1 MDKLEV
7 LRRSDVFH
15 YLDDDDLK
23 AVAEMC
29 TEEVFEAGKIII
41 RQDRENEKM
50 YVIEDGLVSVLL
62 ELGPTDKRQIQSAS
76 NYECF
81 GWSASIPPYRSICTV
96 KTLERTKVL
105 VFKGKDLRNLVYT
118 NPKLCAEIAGGVA
131 YVISQRLRYSF
142 SQLMGVSYQD

>member
-15 YLDDDDLK
+15 YLDDEDLK
-23 AVAEMC
+23 TMAEMC
-29 TEEVFEAGKIII
+29 TTEVFEAGKTIF
-41 RQDRENEKM
+41 RQDQENEKL

-62 ELGPTDKRQIQSAS
+62 ELGPTDRRQIQAAS

-81 GWSASIPPYRSICTV
+81 GWSASIPPYRSVCTV
-96 KTLERTKVL
+96 KAMEKTKVL
-105 VFKGKDLRNLVYT
+105 AFNGKELRNLVYT

-131 YVISQRLRYSF
+131 YVISQRLRESF
-142 SQLMGVSYQD
+142 TQLMGVTYQD

>member
-15 YLDDDDLK
+15 YLDDEDLK
-23 AVAEMC
+23 TVAEMC
-29 TEEVFEAGKIII
+29 TAEVFEAGKTIF
-41 RQDRENEKM
+41 RQDHENEKL

-62 ELGPTDKRQIQSAS
+62 ELGPTDKRQIQAAS

-81 GWSASIPPYRSICTV
+81 GWSASIPPYRSVCTV
-96 KTLERTKVL
+96 KAMEKTKVL
-105 VFKGKDLRNLVYT
+105 AFNGKDLRNLVYT

-131 YVISQRLRYSF
+131 YVISQRLRESF
-142 SQLMGVSYQD
+142 SQLMGVAYQD

>member
-15 YLDDDDLK
+15 YLDDEDLK
-23 AVAEMC
+23 AMAEMC
-29 TEEVFEAGKIII
+29 TTEVFEAGKTIF
-41 RQDRENEKM
+41 RQDKENEKL

-62 ELGPTDKRQIQSAS
+62 ELGPTDKRQIQAAS

-81 GWSASIPPYRSICTV
+81 GWSASIPPYRSVCTV
-96 KTLERTKVL
+96 KAMEKTKVL
-105 VFKGKDLRNLVYT
+105 AFNGKELRNLVYT

-131 YVISQRLRYSF
+131 YVISQRLRESF
-142 SQLMGVSYQD
+142 SQLMGVTYQD